1 MVVNET
7 RIVRELVKEH
17 QPVSDIEL
25 TFLCVDRGID
35 PHDAIIL
42 QDLLEEQGRIEY
54 DQNTGAFSTTDIV
67 NSV

>member
-25 TFLCVDRGID
+25 TFLCVARGID
-35 PHDAIIL
+35 PHDAIVL
-42 QDLLEEQGRIEY
+42 QDLLEKQGRIEY
-54 DQNTGAFSTTDIV
+54 DESTGSFSTSDII